1 MNDPFDHLLKVCA
14 QLPSSCPVSQRS
26 PALPELK
33 CNTEVGPL
41 CLRTMPC
48 ERTDAFLRAFTFAS
62 CIQVLLVGD
71 SGVGKSSL
79 LMRFTA
85 DAFDES
91 SAPTIGKAYATSVT
105 FGALKV
111 LTCALLTAL

>member
-1 MNDPFDHLLKVCA
+1 M
-14 QLPSSCPVSQRS
+14 
-26 PALPELK
+26 
-33 CNTEVGPL
+33 
-41 CLRTMPC
+41 
-48 ERTDAFLRAFTFAS
+48 
-62 CIQVLLVGD
+62 GD

-111 LTCALLTAL
+111 LTCALFTMP